1 MTLRK
6 LIEGVQAL
14 QTAGGLDAE
23 VSGLATDTRRL
34 APGELFVALKG
45 ERVDGHDF
53 IADAVRRGAS
63 AVLYERQGAVNSSVP
78 SVRVEDSEETLARI
92 SNNFYRRP
100 SEKLTV
106 IGITGTNG
114 KTTTSHLVKS
124 VLEAAGNRVG
134 LIGTINYMIGDRRYP
149 APFTTPEA
157 PQFQGLLRDMLEAGC
172 SHVVAEVSSHA
183 LARRRVDCTE
193 FKAAVFTNLTRDHL
207 DFHRTMEEY
216 FRAKG
221 RLFTGLL
228 SGGTAVINADDPYGR
243 RLCSLF
249 KGIKLT
255 YSVGNEADIRA
266 DSMVIRP
273 EGLSFSLSYR
283 GRVHKVESPLTG
295 IFNVYNILSAVG
307 ACLAVDV
314 PWEAISAGIRNTKL
328 VKGRFEKVDLGQ
340 DFLCV
345 VDYAHTEDALRKL
358 ILAAREMT
366 RGRVITVFGC
376 GGDRDRGKR
385 PAMGSCASELSDEVV
400 ITSDNPRG
408 EDPMEIIREITVGMK
423 NNNYRIVPDRAEAI
437 KEAVMTARASDSV
450 IIAGKGHED
459 YQEIK
464 GIRRRF
470 SDREAAEDAIRG
482 RSGLK

>member
-1 MTLRK
+1 MTLGK
-6 LIEGVQAL
+6 LIEGVHVLQMTGAL
-14 QTAGGLDAE
+14 DTE
-23 VSGLATDTRRL
+23 VSGLATDTRSL
-34 APGELFVALKG
+34 APGQLFVALRG
-45 ERVDGHDF
+45 EKVDGHDF
-53 IADAVRRGAS
+53 VGDALRKGAA
-63 AVLYERQGAVNSSVP
+63 AVLYERQGVLNSAVP
-78 SVRVEDSEETLARI
+78 SVRVGDSEEALARI

-124 VLEAAGNRVG
+124 VLEAAGKRVG

-157 PQFQGLLRDMLEAGC
+157 PQLQGLLREMLDAGC

-183 LARRRVDCTE
+183 LARRRVDSTE

-207 DFHRTMEEY
+207 DFHKTMEEY

-221 RLFTGLL
+221 RLFTELL
-228 SGGTAVINADDPYGR
+228 SGGGTAVINTDDPYGR

-249 KGIKLT
+249 KGNKLT
-255 YSVGNEADIRA
+255 YSVGNDADIRA
-266 DSMVIRP
+266 DSADIRP
-273 EGLSFSLSYR
+273 GGLSFSLSYKDMAC
-283 GRVHKVESPLTG
+283 KVDSPLTG
-295 IFNVYNILSAVG
+295 IFNVYNILSAIG
-307 ACLAVDV
+307 ASVAVDM
-314 PWEAISAGIRNTKL
+314 PWEAIFEGIRNTKL

-340 DFLCV
+340 DFMCV
-345 VDYAHTEDALRKL
+345 IDYAHTEDALRKL
-358 ILAAREMT
+358 ILAVREMT

-385 PAMGSCASELSDEVV
+385 PTMGSCASELSDEVV

-408 EDPMEIIREITVGMK
+408 EDPMEIIKEITVGMK

-437 KEAVMTARASDSV
+437 REAVATASASDAV

-464 GIRRRF
+464 GERRRF
-470 SDREAAEDAIRG
+470 SDRDAAEDAIRG
-482 RSGLK
+482 RSA